1 MRIDKGKLS
10 TWNRFLPQRIRL
22 KKVRGYEIEGVDNEL
37 EKHHTHWFTI
47 VGTLFA
53 FFIPFLVLLYG
64 IGIISYLTQ
73 QHIWEKL
80 LDWKQTVHISWL
92 QWHYFK
98 DAFHF
103 WGLCILDFMFSFTFA
118 FHNYRK
124 LLSRF
129 DPLIKG
135 EGQKGDSR
143 LATIE
148 EIEQQYP
155 KIPDSKKRYQG
166 IGGFPISHYHNHYY
180 IETATMNSLVIGTS
194 RSGKGEMIVVPMI
207 DILARASDQCSMVV
221 NDPKGELY
229 ASAKDTL
236 ENYGYEVQVLNLLD
250 PMNSMS
256 FNPLQIIKEAYLDG
270 ELDRAED
277 LTNSFSHMMFDDP
290 KAGQNAWVNKGAEA
304 MCTGLILGLL
314 EKCDKDGDLEK
325 FNLYNVGQMLIELGN
340 VSFSDDNQGEQEKSY
355 LDAYFDSLPEGDK
368 AKAQYASSSLGG
380 GNGKRTIV
388 SSVVEKFRLYQL
400 GNISKMT
407 SKNSFEL
414 KSLGFPKYLTVHFDP
429 SLKLYRDKILVEIID
444 LNYHTI
450 FSDYIKPNLDGVA
463 SINFDCSIETGYML
477 KLSYNNQSIT
487 YYLKLESNH
496 KTVGLTP
503 SKSHCAWQGVLS
515 INMKYSEKPIAV
527 FMVTPDYDT
536 SKNPIAS
543 TFVDQVYDSLMKN
556 ASKTRGKK
564 CHRRVHFILDE
575 FGNMPALSKLE
586 NKLTVCLS
594 RNVLFNLIL
603 QSYDQL
609 YSVYGK
615 EVGNIAKENC
625 QNKVL
630 IKTMSQDTLKEFCH
644 DVGKRTVES
653 VSRDRKV
660 SDFSSP
666 SHVSISEEDVL
677 PIERIADFVEGEMLV
692 IRKLHRQDNQRHRVR
707 AYPIFDHGETEMPY
721 RYQFLA
727 EDYDMDKDIN
737 DLDVASDHRDLDIQ
751 SVSMDFEAWRKEIR
765 DHLGKADMDELV
777 DDGLSPSE
785 DSQSHNDSPPRNDEL
800 FKRKLMNR
808 YVELNQDSSILDKF
822 FQLMDSSSESYQSL
836 QLKLEQMKSNGV
848 SEALINDL
856 MKYVED
862 YREN

>member
-1 MRIDKGKLS
+1 MRTDNKASIF
-10 TWNRFLPQRIRL
+10 NRILPQHIRL
-22 KKVRGYEIEGVDNEL
+22 KMVRGYEVDGIDNEL
-37 EKHHTHWFTI
+37 DQHHTHWLTI
-47 VGTLFA
+47 VGTIIA
-53 FFIPFLVLLYG
+53 FLIPFLLFLYG
-64 IGIISYLTQ
+64 LGFISYMTQ
-73 QHIWEKL
+73 HHIWLKL
-80 LDWKQTVHISWL
+80 LDFNHPIHLSL
-92 QWHYFK
+92 FQWHYFK
-98 DAFHF
+98 DAFH
-103 WGLCILDFMFSFTFA
+103 WWILCILTAIFSLSFA
-118 FHNYRK
+118 FHTYRK
-124 LLSRF
+124 LCARF
-129 DPLIKG
+129 DSLIKG
-135 EGQKGDSR
+135 GGQKGDSR

-155 KIPDSKKRYQG
+155 KIPDSKERYQG
-166 IGGFPISHYHNHYY
+166 IGGLPVSHYRNHYY
-180 IETATMNSLVIGTS
+180 IETATMNCLVIGTS

-207 DILARASDQCSMVV
+207 DILARASEQCSMVV

-236 ENYGYEVQVLNLLD
+236 EKYGYEVQVLNLLD

-270 ELDRAED
+270 EGDRAED

-314 EKCDKDGDLEK
+314 EKCEKDGDFEK

-340 VSFSDDNQGEQEKSY
+340 VTFSDENSQGEQEKSY

-414 KSLGFPKYLTVHFDP
+414 KSLGFPKYLTVHFNP
-429 SLKLYRDKILVEIID
+429 ELKLYRDKVLVEISDSHYNIV
-444 LNYHTI
+444 
-450 FSDYIKPNLDGVA
+450 FSDYVKPNLDGVA
-463 SINFDCSIETGYML
+463 SINFDCSIKTGYML
-477 KLSYNNQSIT
+477 KLTYKNQSIT
-487 YYLKLESNH
+487 YHLKLKENN
-496 KTVGLTP
+496 KTVCLKQAN
-503 SKSHCAWQGVLS
+503 SAYAWQGIVA

-564 CHRRVHFILDE
+564 CYRRVHFILDE

-630 IKTMSQDTLKEFCH
+630 IKTMSQDTLKEFSH

-660 SDFSSP
+660 SDLSSP
-666 SHVSISEEDVL
+666 GHVSVGDEDVL
-677 PIERIADFVEGEMLV
+677 PIERIADFIEGEMLV

-707 AYPIFDHGETEMPY
+707 AYPIFNHGETEMPY

-727 EDYDMDKDIN
+727 DDYDMDKDIN

-751 SVSMDFEAWRKEIR
+751 TVSMDFEAWRKEIR
-765 DHLGKADMDELV
+765 DAFGKADMNELAEDGISQEELNQTASKEQRDDEM
-777 DDGLSPSE
+777 
-785 DSQSHNDSPPRNDEL
+785 
-800 FKRKLMNR
+800 FKRTLINR
-808 YVELNQDSSILDKF
+808 YPDLKQDSSILDKF
-822 FQLMDSSSESYQSL
+822 FKLMDSDSESYQSL
-836 QLKLEQMKSNGV
+836 QLKLENMKSNGV
-848 SEALINDL
+848 SESLVNDL
-856 MKYVED
+856 MDYVGEFK
-862 YREN
+862 EN

>member
-1 MRIDKGKLS
+1 MRVKDKKLS
-10 TWNRFLPQRIRL
+10 LLYRLLPESKRI
-22 KKVRGYEIEGVDNEL
+22 KAIRGYTIDGADPDL
-37 EKHHTHWFTI
+37 EKQHVHWITI
-47 VGTLFA
+47 VA
-53 FFIPFLVLLYG
+53 
-64 IGIISYLTQ
+64 
-73 QHIWEKL
+73 
-80 LDWKQTVHISWL
+80 TV
-92 QWHYFK
+92 
-98 DAFHF
+98 
-103 WGLCILDFMFSFTFA
+103 GSF
-118 FHNYRK
+118 
-124 LLSRF
+124 LLSLLFSLYIVGFGYYFVEENVLQKIFDWNHPYHLVFWNPKYILGGFHHPWWLLLALVGATSFSIVIYMKFSARF
-129 DPLIKG
+129 NTLIKG
-135 EGQKGDSR
+135 GGQKGDSR
-143 LATIE
+143 LATLK
-148 EIEQQYP
+148 EIEAQYP
-155 KIPDSKKRYQG
+155 KIPDSKENYSG
-166 IGGFPISHYHNHYY
+166 IGGFPVSHYRNSYF
-180 IETATMNSLVIGTS
+180 IETATVNSLVIGTS

-207 DILARASDQCSMVV
+207 DILSRASEQCSMII

-229 ASAKDTL
+229 ASSKDTL
-236 ENYGYEVQVLNLLD
+236 EKYGYEVQVLNLLD
-250 PMNSMS
+250 PLNSMS

-314 EKCDKDGDLEK
+314 EKCEKDQSFEN
-325 FNLYNVGQMLIELGN
+325 FTLYNVGQMLIELGN
-340 VSFSDDNQGEQEKSY
+340 VPFGDEEGKKEESKSY

-414 KSLGFPKYLTVHFDP
+414 KSLGFPKYITVHFDP
-429 SLKLYRDKILVEIID
+429 KMKLYMGRVTVEIQN
-444 LNYHTI
+444 LEKEVI
-450 FSDYIKPNLDGVA
+450 FTDYMKPNLDGVA
-463 SINFDCSIETGYML
+463 NLNFNCSIKDGYML
-477 KLSYNNQSIT
+477 RLRYEKHQVSFVLKREEGSKSVILEPLAKGLRRWDAIQSI
-487 YYLKLESNH
+487 S
-496 KTVGLTP
+496 
-503 SKSHCAWQGVLS
+503 
-515 INMKYSEKPIAV
+515 MKYSEKPIAV

-556 ASKTRGKK
+556 ASMTRGKK

-630 IKTMSQDTLKEFCH
+630 IKTMSQDTLKEFSH

-660 SDFSSP
+660 SDLSSAG
-666 SHVSISEEDVL
+666 HISISEEDVL
-677 PIERIADFVEGEMLV
+677 PIERIADFTEGEMLV
-692 IRKLHRQDNQRHRVR
+692 IRKLHRQDNERKHIR
-707 AYPIFDHGETEMPY
+707 AFPIFNTGELEMPY

-727 EDYDMDKDIN
+727 DDYDMDKDIN
-737 DLDVASDHRDLDIQ
+737 DLDVHSDHRSLDIKE
-751 SVSMDFEAWRKEIR
+751 VSMDFESWRKEI
-765 DHLGKADMDELV
+765 DQSFGKASV
-777 DDGLSPSE
+777 DDLSDTCQTNSS
-785 DSQSHNDSPPRNDEL
+785 SQPQERRDDEL
-800 FKRKLMNR
+800 FRKQLVDK
-808 YVELNQDSSILDKF
+808 YQGLESEILDGF
-822 FQLMDSSSESYQSL
+822 FDGLNNSNVTIEGLTELLNNMKAILPPNLFKE
-836 QLKLEQMKSNGV
+836 LEEYAK
-848 SEALINDL
+848 
-856 MKYVED
+856 KYKEC
-862 YREN
+862 